1 MKKLSIILAIMLSL
15 VSFAFVGCKKNNS
28 SVIRVN
34 EVTHSIFYAPFYVA
48 INKGYFEN
56 EGISIELTNG
66 GGSNNSMTALITN
79 GADVALLGPETA
91 VYTYAQGAK
100 DQPVILVN

>member
-1 MKKLSIILAIMLSL
+1 MNKLHKEKGGKMKKLSIILAIMLSL

-56 EGISIELTNG
+56 EGISIELTISQSYFNI
-66 GGSNNSMTALITN
+66 LIKCIT
-79 GADVALLGPETA
+79 L
-91 VYTYAQGAK
+91 
-100 DQPVILVN
+100 